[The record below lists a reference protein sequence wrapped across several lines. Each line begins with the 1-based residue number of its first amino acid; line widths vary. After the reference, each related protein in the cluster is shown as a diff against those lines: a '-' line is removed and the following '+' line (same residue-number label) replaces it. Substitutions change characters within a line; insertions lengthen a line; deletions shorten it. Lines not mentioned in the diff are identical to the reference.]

1 MGVMMTGKRHFKKDT
16 NTMVMSI
23 LVNKTGG
30 FTLLEV
36 MIALVILSVGLLGLA
51 ALQLVAIK
59 GNSFSSEMTYA
70 TMLAQQHAE
79 ILKNLPFTDA
89 NLAAAGEGNPHTA
102 IGSSKGIQYAVRW
115 TVADNTPGTDMKT
128 VNLTV
133 QWTSLRQ
140 GTSSEA
146 GTVTARLRTII
157 RNQS

>member
-1 MGVMMTGKRHFKKDT
+1 MMTGTRHYKKDT
-16 NTMVMSI
+16 NEMVPSI
-23 LVNKTGG
+23 LVKRREG

-51 ALQLVAIK
+51 GLQLVAVK
-59 GNSFSSEMTYA
+59 GNSFSTEMTYA

-79 ILKNLPFTDA
+79 TLKNLPYTDA
-89 NLAAAGEGNPHTA
+89 NLAPADEGNPHTA
-102 IGSSKGIQYAVRW
+102 IGNSKGVQYAVSW
-115 TVADNTPGTDMKT
+115 TVTDNTPATDMKT

>member
-1 MGVMMTGKRHFKKDT
+1 MTNKRMKKVFLLQRDE
-16 NTMVMSI
+16 
-23 LVNKTGG
+23 G

-59 GNSFSSEMTYA
+59 SNAFSSEMTYA

-79 ILKNLPFTDA
+79 ILKSRAFTDSD
-89 NLAAAGEGNPHTA
+89 LAAGDHSATGN
-102 IGSSKGIQYAVRW
+102 SKGVHY
-115 TVADNTPGTDMKT
+115 TVAWNVTDDTPDADMKT
-128 VNLTV
+128 INLTV

-140 GTSSEA
+140 GAADQTTEQK
-146 GTVTARLRTII
+146 TVTARLRTII

>member
-1 MGVMMTGKRHFKKDT
+1 MIGKRHYNKAT
-16 NTMVMSI
+16 NAI
-23 LVNKTGG
+23 LPSTGG

-36 MIALVILSVGLLGLA
+36 MIALVVLSVGLLGLA
-51 ALQLVAIK
+51 ALQLVAVK

-79 ILKNLPFTDA
+79 ILKGLPYTDS
-89 NLAAAGEGNPHTA
+89 NLAAADEQNPHTA
-102 IGSSKGIQYAVRW
+102 IGSSKGVQYSVRW
-115 TVADNTPGTDMKT
+115 TVTDNTPDTDMKT

-140 GTSSEA
+140 GASSEA

>member
-1 MGVMMTGKRHFKKDT
+1 MMIGKRHYKKDT
-16 NTMVMSI
+16 NTMVPSI
-23 LVNKTGG
+23 LVKQTGG

-51 ALQLVAIK
+51 ALQLVAVK

-79 ILKNLPFTDA
+79 VLKTLPYTDA
-89 NLAAAGEGNPHTA
+89 NLAPADEGNPHTA

-115 TVADNTPGTDMKT
+115 TVTDDTPDTDMKT
-128 VNLTV
+128 VNLIV